1 MSYRLRPAE
10 PKDRPI
16 LSAWL
21 KDPVVREAVEDET
34 VSTARLAETLRHF
47 ESSDPFRNGSL
58 CLVMERDARPVGM
71 IHFAWINWVSRN
83 AEVIV
88 FIGPRELR
96 GTMAGFKC
104 LSLIGDVAFRVL
116 NLHKIYAFVYGSNE
130 GSLGVLRRLLKTE
143 ARLKRYQKNG
153 RRYEDLFALGML
165 ASEYERILERIK
177 R

>member
-1 MSYRLRPAE
+1 V
-10 PKDRPI
+10 PKDRPL

-21 KDPVVREAVEDET
+21 RDPVVRDAVEDET
-34 VSTARLAETLRHF
+34 VSTSRLAETLRHF

-58 CLVMERDARPVGM
+58 CLVMERDDRPVGM

-96 GTMAGFKC
+96 GTLAGYKC
-104 LSLIGDVAFRVL
+104 LRLIGDVAFRVL

-143 ARLKRYQKNG
+143 ACLKAYQKTG
-153 RRYEDLFALGML
+153 RRYEDLVTLGML
-165 ASEYERILERIK
+165 ASEYERAVERIG